1 MKAHFYEVYSV
12 QNVSGLVFQT
22 NELLNCRFQNWITFK
37 VLSLGMPH
45 TLLQSFILMLE
56 ALPKDLIGNGEQLN
70 RRVMHDILL

>member
-1 MKAHFYEVYSV
+1 MKAHFYGVYSV
-12 QNVSGLVFQT
+12 QKVSGLVFQT
-22 NELLNCRFQNWITFK
+22 IELLSCRFQNWITFK